1 MPIAPDLITDAAQR
15 LHEAERTKVR
25 IPQLSRAFP
34 DMTMEDG
41 YAIQSAWLDLKR
53 AEGRKTI
60 GYKIGLTSRAMQ
72 LNSQIDEP
80 DYGSLLDDML
90 FSEGGEIPS
99 ARFVRPLIEVELA
112 FMLSRPLK
120 GPGVTLFDVL
130 SSTDYITPALEII
143 DLRVQPVD
151 PETGVM
157 AKALDTISDN
167 AASAGVVLGGRP
179 VKPDSVD
186 LRWLGCLLHRNGVI
200 EETGLAAGVLNHPA
214 TGIAWL
220 ANKLAPYD
228 VSLEPGQILLCGSF
242 TRPVVA
248 RPGDVFHADYGILGG
263 IGVRFSAL
271 DECTHRVAASG
282 S

>member
-1 MPIAPDLITDAAQR
+1 MPITPDLIADTARR

-25 IPQLSRAFP
+25 IPMLSRAFP

-41 YAIQSAWLDLKR
+41 YAIQSAWLDIKR

-72 LNSQIDEP
+72 INSQINEP

-90 FSEGGEIPS
+90 FAEGGDIPS
-99 ARFVRPLIEVELA
+99 ERFIRPLIEVELA
-112 FMLSRPLK
+112 FILGRPLT
-120 GPGVTLFDVL
+120 GPKVTLFDVL
-130 SSTDYITPALEII
+130 AATDYVTPALEII

-151 PETGVM
+151 QETGAT

-167 AASAGVVLGGRP
+167 AACAGVVLGGRP
-179 VKPDSVD
+179 VKPDALD
-186 LRWLGCLLHRNGVI
+186 LRWVGCLLHRNGVI

-220 ANKLAPYD
+220 ANKLAPYEI
-228 VSLEPGQILLCGSF
+228 SLNPGDILLGGSF
-242 TRPVVA
+242 TRPVFA
-248 RPGDVFHADYGILGG
+248 RPSDVFHADYGQLGG
-263 IGVRFSAL
+263 VGVRF
-271 DECTHRVAASG
+271 V
-282 S
+282 